1 MKFNV
6 RTICMIAMLTAVT
19 SVLSIMQ
26 IPTPW
31 GVPFTLQT
39 AAVALS
45 GYVLGEKY
53 GTIST
58 ILYVLLGTIG
68 VPVFAGMSAGPGLM
82 FVSLPKVFKAMG
94 AAGVLVGT
102 VFFLMVSFAAV
113 TSSVSVMEAI
123 VSSMMDKF
131 HVSRKKGTILT
142 TLYGM
147 IVGVIVC
154 LGYNKLYFEFKLPN
168 GTVAQI
174 LDVMDYISNNCL
186 MPMVALL
193 TCILIGWVVKPKAII
208 DEVTLGGYRFG
219 REKLYIA
226 MIKVI
231 APLMLLVLLVQSV
244 GL

>member
-68 VPVFAGMSAGPGLM
+68 VPVFAGMSAGPGVLFGATGGYIFGFIFM
-82 FVSLPKVFKAMG
+82 TFLCGVGRTHMKKG
-94 AAGVLVGT
+94 AAG
-102 VFFLMVSFAAV
+102 
-113 TSSVSVMEAI
+113 
-123 VSSMMDKF
+123 
-131 HVSRKKGTILT
+131 
-142 TLYGM
+142 
-147 IVGVIVC
+147 IVC
-154 LGYNKLYFEFKLPN
+154 
-168 GTVAQI
+168 
-174 LDVMDYISNNCL
+174 
-186 MPMVALL
+186 
-193 TCILIGWVVKPKAII
+193 W
-208 DEVTLGGYRFG
+208 
-219 REKLYIA
+219 
-226 MIKVI
+226 
-231 APLMLLVLLVQSV
+231 
-244 GL
+244 

>member
-68 VPVFAGMSAGPGLM
+68 VPVFAGMSAGPGVL
-82 FVSLPKVFKAMG
+82 FG
-94 AAGVLVGT
+94 AT
-102 VFFLMVSFAAV
+102 
-113 TSSVSVMEAI
+113 
-123 VSSMMDKF
+123 
-131 HVSRKKGTILT
+131 
-142 TLYGM
+142 
-147 IVGVIVC
+147 
-154 LGYNKLYFEFKLPN
+154 
-168 GTVAQI
+168 
-174 LDVMDYISNNCL
+174 
-186 MPMVALL
+186 
-193 TCILIGWVVKPKAII
+193 
-208 DEVTLGGYRFG
+208 GGYIFG
-219 REKLYIA
+219 FIFMNTYEERGCRNCMAGRIFCTWTCCLPYPWNYSAEICCQDDMGKRSTRRICA
-226 MIKVI
+226 I
-231 APLMLLVLLVQSV
+231 PC
-244 GL
+244 